1 MGQST
6 VIAAAF
12 SAAIFLFGIFITTS
26 TSLNSIQTIASM
38 ADEKAALIDQINGQ
52 RCRLDSWRPSDTYS
66 VVLNVTNIGD
76 ESIRLPDFNS
86 MEIFTLCNTNVTA
99 HVSRLQYGHGI
110 TSDYWEISKV
120 FFNGREGEIVDP
132 IVVASNSGAWDPG
145 ETIQVTVH
153 ISENS
158 SSVEYLTFVMGSGY
172 ETSLGKVDNTIKGT
186 ATILSGSLSVAI
198 GHSLGSLPSGVQV
211 TPQSQIN
218 GGFWVSNI
226 TSTAFT
232 INISSS
238 EDHNVRFY
246 WAVSR

>member
-38 ADEKAALIDQINGQ
+38 ADEKAVQIEQINGQ
-52 RCRLDSWRPSDTYS
+52 RCRLDSWRPSDPYS
-66 VVLNVTNIGD
+66 IDLNVTNIGD
-76 ESIRLPDFNS
+76 ESIRLPYFNS
-86 MEIFTLCNTNVTA
+86 MEIFTLCNNNGTA
-99 HVSRLQYGHGI
+99 HVFRLQYGYGL
-110 TSDYWEISKV
+110 TSDHWEISKV
-120 FFNGREGEIVDP
+120 FFNGHAGEIVDP
-132 IVVASNSGAWDPG
+132 MVIASNSGAWDPG

-153 ISENS
+153 ISEDS
-158 SSVEYLTFVMGSGY
+158 SSVEYLTFVMPSGY
-172 ETSLGKVDNTIKGT
+172 EASLGKVDNTMKGT
-186 ATILSGSLSVAI
+186 SMILTGTLYVTIE
-198 GHSLGSLPSGVQV
+198 HNLGLLPSGVLV
-211 TPQSQIN
+211 TPQSQIH

-238 EDHNVRFY
+238 EDHNVGFY
-246 WAVSR
+246 WSVSR